1 LFEALRLHLSDEE
14 IMELTYITC
23 MYDMHATICRALKL
37 EYDNVPER
45 LTEIPAPDEAGVAPA
60 GAGDFLQAVDED

>member
-1 LFEALRLHLSDEE
+1 
-14 IMELTYITC
+14 

-45 LTEIPAPDEAGVAPA
+45 LTEIPAPDDV
-60 GAGDFLQAVDED
+60 GDILQVVDED